1 MDIILVV
8 LILALIVVGVLIF
21 LNGNSNNTKPTA
33 VKKHEIIQQYEKE
46 LKNILN
52 KYKNNNETKIKE
64 KKLFLQ
70 KCNSELSRNIF
81 FDENESNKIIQKLAS
96 L

>member
-64 KKLFLQ
+64 KKLFCKNAIVSYQEISFLMKMNQ
-70 KCNSELSRNIF
+70 T
-81 FDENESNKIIQKLAS
+81 KLFKS
-96 L
+96 

>member
-1 MDIILVV
+1 MDIVLVL

-21 LNGNSNNTKPTA
+21 LNGNSKDIKSPT

-46 LKNILN
+46 LNTILN
-52 KYKNNNETKIKE
+52 RYKNDNETKIKE

-70 KCNSELSRNIF
+70 KCSSELSRNIF
-81 FDENESNKIIQKLAS
+81 FNPDESKKIIQNLAS

>member
-1 MDIILVV
+1 MDIVLIL
-8 LILALIVVGVLIF
+8 LILALIFVGVLIF
-21 LNGNSNNTKPTA
+21 LNGNGNNIKPPA

-46 LKNILN
+46 LNNILN
-52 KYKNNNETKIKE
+52 KYKHDNETKIKE

-70 KCNSELSRNIF
+70 RCSSELSRNIF
-81 FDENESNKIIQKLAS
+81 FDENESKKIIQKLAS